1 MRKPY
6 HPLTHQVIETPDENE
21 KLTEDE
27 KCETVE
33 IFNHLISHVGYGLA
47 VLLFFFLLYLLAKYI
62 SAELI

>member
-6 HPLTHQVIETPDENE
+6 HPLTQQVVYPPDENK

-33 IFNHLISHVGYGLA
+33 IFHHLIFHVGYGLVA
-47 VLLFFFLLYLLAKYI
+47 ILSIFFVYFLMLYI
-62 SAELI
+62 FG